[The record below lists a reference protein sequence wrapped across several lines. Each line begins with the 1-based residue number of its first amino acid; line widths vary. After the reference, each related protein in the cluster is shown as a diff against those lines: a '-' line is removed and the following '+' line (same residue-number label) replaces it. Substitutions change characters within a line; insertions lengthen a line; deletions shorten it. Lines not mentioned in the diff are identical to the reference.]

1 LVVGIAALS
10 NQIFVG
16 RLCKD
21 GKTWKEGKQDVTSD
35 VLQSI
40 IQYVEPGYEITV
52 NAGGVP
58 KYLIRVT
65 EIPSQNAIGE
75 ARAENATSP
84 HNQTL

>member
-1 LVVGIAALS
+1 MAALS

-40 IQYVEPGYEITV
+40 IQYVEPGHEITV
-52 NAGGVP
+52 NAGGIP

-65 EIPSQNAIGE
+65 EISS
-75 ARAENATSP
+75 ENVDVMASADENPTTKET
-84 HNQTL
+84 TL